1 MAMVIVEDSILLSIA
16 NAIRSKNGSEEK
28 YKPSEMAQAIATLN
42 TVKTV
47 ALEEEGNNE

>member
-28 YKPSEMAQAIATLN
+28 YKPSEMAQAIAALN
-42 TVKTV
+42 TVNSQEV
-47 ALEEEGNNE
+47 NNE